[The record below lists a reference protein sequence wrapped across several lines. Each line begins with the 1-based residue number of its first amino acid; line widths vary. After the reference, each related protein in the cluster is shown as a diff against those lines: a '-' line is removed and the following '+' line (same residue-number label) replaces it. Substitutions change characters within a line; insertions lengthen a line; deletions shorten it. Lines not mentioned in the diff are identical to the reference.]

1 MTVGRI
7 PCLYVDPMVFKE
19 EFPTFWG
26 IFTSYVEGSYVY
38 NYARGELTFTLR
50 KGASSASPRL
60 KGPSDV
66 YSVQVRSAGLVSY
79 KDMLIF

>member
-1 MTVGRI
+1 
-7 PCLYVDPMVFKE
+7 MVFKE